1 MKLFDGHCDT
11 LLGLLGSPKSGPL
24 PVGSLYENE
33 LQVDL
38 KRGLEMEAYAQT
50 FALFGFRE
58 MGFSDI
64 FDSLYSRFMSESEAC
79 AKFLRFCR
87 SRSDALSAAQDGKAA
102 AFLSVEGAEVIACSP
117 QKLEEAAEKGVRGFG
132 VCWNRANEITG
143 TNAQEPDR
151 GLSGKGKD
159 LVKLAME
166 LRLAVDVSHLS
177 DPGFWDVEK
186 LAKGPFIASHSNSR
200 AVHDHPRNLTDDMFR
215 AIRDHGG
222 TAGLNLYNLFLGSE
236 NVTVETVLRHIDHFL
251 DLGGEKTLAIGGD
264 LDGCDRLPEGIR
276 GVQDVHLI
284 RDALAQR
291 GYEEALLDDIFYNN
305 LLRVLPVQDCD

>member
-11 LLGLLGSPKSGPL
+11 ILGLMGNPKSGPL
-24 PVGSLYENE
+24 PVGSLFENQ

-58 MGFSDI
+58 MGYSSI
-64 FDSLYSRFMSESEAC
+64 FDTLYDRFVSEAEAC
-79 AKFLRFCR
+79 SEHLCFCR
-87 SRSDALSAAQDGKAA
+87 SCSEALNAAEAGKAA
-102 AFLSVEGAEVIACSP
+102 AFLSIEGAEVIGCDP
-117 QKLEEAAEKGVRGFG
+117 NKLEEAAAKGVRGFG

-151 GLSGKGKD
+151 GLSAKGKD
-159 LVKLAME
+159 LVKLALE
-166 LRLAVDVSHLS
+166 LGLTVDVSHLS

-186 LAKGPFIASHSNSR
+186 LAKGPFIASHSNAR
-200 AVHDHPRNLTDDMFR
+200 AIHAHPRNLTDDMFR
-215 AIRDHGG
+215 AIRDHEGAVG
-222 TAGLNLYNLFLGSE
+222 INLYSLFLGE
-236 NVTVETVLRHIDHFL
+236 DRVTVETVLRHIDHFL

-264 LDGCDRLPEGIR
+264 LDGCDKLPEGID
-276 GVQDVHLI
+276 GIQDVHLI

-291 GYEEALLDDIFYNN
+291 GYEESLLDDIFYNN
-305 LLRVLPVQDCD
+305 LLRVLPVQA

>member
-11 LLGLLGSPKSGPL
+11 LLGLLGNPKSGPL

-38 KRGLEMEAYAQT
+38 KRGLELEAYAQV

-58 MGFSDI
+58 MGFPDL
-64 FDSLYSRFMSESEAC
+64 FDTLYGRFLSEAEAC
-79 AKFLRFCR
+79 GEQLRFCR
-87 SRSDALSAAQDGKAA
+87 SRSDALNAAKAGKAA
-102 AFLSVEGAEVIACSP
+102 AFLSIEGAEVIDCRP
-117 QKLEEAAEKGVRGFG
+117 EKLEEAAEKGVRGFG

-151 GLSGKGKD
+151 GLSEKGRD
-159 LVKLAME
+159 LVRLAME
-166 LRLAVDVSHLS
+166 LGLTVDVSHLS

-200 AVHDHPRNLTDDMFR
+200 TVHAHPRNLTDDMFR

-222 TAGLNLYNLFLGSE
+222 AVGINLYSLFLGE
-236 NVTVETVLRHIDHFL
+236 EKVTVETVLRHIDHFL

-264 LDGCDRLPEGIR
+264 LDGCDRLPDGIL

-284 RDALAQR
+284 RDALALR

>member
-11 LLGLLGSPKSGPL
+11 LLGLMGSPKTGPL
-24 PVGSLYENE
+24 PVGSLYENR

-64 FDSLYSRFMSESEAC
+64 FAALYGRFAAEADAC
-79 AKFLRFCR
+79 AEHLRSCR
-87 SRSDALSAAQDGKAA
+87 SRSDALAAAQEGKAA
-102 AFLSVEGAEVIACSP
+102 AFLSIEGAEVIGCRP
-117 QKLEEAAEKGVRGFG
+117 EKLEEAAEKGVRGFG

-151 GLSGKGKD
+151 GLSSKGKD
-159 LVKLAME
+159 LVKLALE
-166 LRLAVDVSHLS
+166 LGLTVDVSHLS

-200 AVHDHPRNLTDDMFR
+200 AIHDHPRNLTDDMFR

-222 TAGLNLYNLFLGSE
+222 TAGLNLYSLFLGE
-236 NVTVETVLRHIDHFL
+236 EKVTVETALRHIDHFL
-251 DLGGEKTLAIGGD
+251 DLDGEKTLAIGGD
-264 LDGCDRLPEGIR
+264 LDGCERLPEGIS
-276 GVQDVHLI
+276 GIQDVHLI
-284 RDALAQR
+284 WDALRDR
-291 GYEEALLDDIFYNN
+291 GYAISLLEDIFYNN
-305 LLRVLPVQDCD
+305 LMRVLPLQD

>member
-11 LLGLLGSPKSGPL
+11 ILGLLGSPKSGPL
-24 PVGSLYENE
+24 PPGSLYENG

-58 MGFSDI
+58 MGFPDI
-64 FDSLYSRFMSESEAC
+64 FDTLYSRFTAEAEAC
-79 AKFLRFCR
+79 SEHLCFCR
-87 SRSDALSAAQDGKAA
+87 SRRDALDAAKEGKAA
-102 AFLSVEGAEVIACSP
+102 AFLSIEGAEVIDCRP
-117 QKLEEAAEKGVRGFG
+117 EKLEEAAEKGVRGFG
-132 VCWNRANEITG
+132 ICWNRANEITG

-151 GLSGKGKD
+151 GLSAKGKD

-166 LRLAVDVSHLS
+166 LGLTADVSHLS

-200 AVHDHPRNLTDDMFR
+200 KIHDHPRNLTDDMFR

-222 TAGLNLYNLFLGSE
+222 TVGINLYNLFLGE
-236 NVTVETVLRHIDHFL
+236 DKVTVETVLRHIDHFL

-264 LDGCDRLPEGIR
+264 LDGCDQLPEGIR
-276 GVQDVHLI
+276 GIQDVYLI
-284 RDALAQR
+284 RDALASR
-291 GYEEALLDDIFYNN
+291 GYEESLLDDIFYYN
-305 LLRVLPVQDCD
+305 LLRVLPVQD

>member
-11 LLGLLGSPKSGPL
+11 ILGLLGNPKSGPL
-24 PVGSLYENE
+24 PPGSLYENG

-58 MGFSDI
+58 MGFPDI
-64 FDSLYSRFMSESEAC
+64 FDTLYSRFTAETEAC
-79 AKFLRFCR
+79 LEHLRFCR
-87 SRSDALSAAQDGKAA
+87 SRRDALDAAKEGKAA
-102 AFLSVEGAEVIACSP
+102 AFLSIEGAEVIDCRP
-117 QKLEEAAEKGVRGFG
+117 DKLEEAAEKGVRGFG
-132 VCWNRANEITG
+132 ICWNRANEITG

-151 GLSGKGKD
+151 GLSAKGKD

-166 LRLAVDVSHLS
+166 LGLTADVSHLS

-186 LAKGPFIASHSNSR
+186 LEKGPFIASHSNSR
-200 AVHDHPRNLTDDMFR
+200 KIHDHPRNLTDDMFR

-222 TAGLNLYNLFLGSE
+222 TVGINLYNLFLGE
-236 NVTVETVLRHIDHFL
+236 DKVNVETVLHHIDHFL

-264 LDGCDRLPEGIR
+264 LDGCDQLPEGIR
-276 GVQDVHLI
+276 GIQDVHLI
-284 RDALAQR
+284 RDALASR
-291 GYEEALLDDIFYNN
+291 GYEESLLDDIFYYN
-305 LLRVLPVQDCD
+305 LLRVLPVQD

>member
-11 LLGLLGSPKSGPL
+11 ILGLLGNPKSGPL
-24 PVGSLYENE
+24 PPGSLYENG

-58 MGFSDI
+58 MGFPDI
-64 FDSLYSRFMSESEAC
+64 FDTLYSRFTAEAEAC
-79 AKFLRFCR
+79 SEHLRFCR
-87 SRSDALSAAQDGKAA
+87 SRRDALDAAKEGKAA
-102 AFLSVEGAEVIACSP
+102 AFLSIEGAEVIDCKP
-117 QKLEEAAEKGVRGFG
+117 DKLEEAAEKGIRGFG
-132 VCWNRANEITG
+132 ICWNRANEITG

-151 GLSGKGKD
+151 GLSAKGKD
-159 LVKLAME
+159 LVKLALE
-166 LRLAVDVSHLS
+166 LGLTADVSHLS

-222 TAGLNLYNLFLGSE
+222 TAGLNLYSLFLGE
-236 NVTVETVLRHIDHFL
+236 EKVTVETAMRHIDRFL

-264 LDGCDRLPEGIR
+264 LDGCDRLPEGIN
-276 GVQDVHLI
+276 GIQDVHLI
-284 RDALAQR
+284 RDALRDR
-291 GYEEALLDDIFYNN
+291 GYDEPLLDDIFYFN
-305 LLRVLPVQDCD
+305 LMRVLPLQD